1 MSDDSGLRRH
11 SERRPFT
18 NDLSVQTYVRAIGCQ
33 AVLRVNMRP
42 WTKQSTEN
50 HQICLMRMGKYT
62 VIYPT
67 SIYCLIQ
74 VTYTVKVVT
83 ADEKLQSFDTDYCDL
98 FQVQFLCRDPNK
110 GLFNHLNENSEG

>member
-1 MSDDSGLRRH
+1 
-11 SERRPFT
+11 
-18 NDLSVQTYVRAIGCQ
+18 
-33 AVLRVNMRP
+33 
-42 WTKQSTEN
+42 
-50 HQICLMRMGKYT
+50 MRMGKYT
-62 VIYPT
+62 VIYLT